1 MKKFNIDGNSKEA
14 VDKFLQDNE
23 REVWHLILEAIED
36 CIENDLDDRL
46 VFEIE
51 PDIDRLCVFRYSFKE
66 TLETG
71 IKIFEKYEDYEQCAK
86 CTNILKKIKY

>member
-1 MKKFNIDGNSKEA
+1 MKKFKIDGDTKED
-14 VDKFLQDNE
+14 VDRFLQENE

-51 PDIDRLCVFRYSFKE
+51 PDIDRLCVFRSSFKE
-66 TLETG
+66 TLERG
-71 IKIFEKYEDYEQCAK
+71 LGIFEGYEDYEQCAR
-86 CTNILKKIKY
+86 CTKIIETLEY